1 MKLINYCLLFFF
13 IIVLV
18 LISGCTNKTPSSN
31 QLSQSVAKPNNQ
43 PKVDRKVEITEN
55 DLNWKSE
62 STNST
67 TINTGYLEKEPEY
80 KLAQETDALEEQNTG
95 SMIES
100 KLFKRVEAAFA
111 KRDQDQFLALY
122 KFFLDSFPQ
131 SKRKTL
137 LNEYLNNF
145 FYSETLDSVQL
156 RGSLLEIELPA
167 AKNWNELDKYFED
180 ISEKG
185 IESIQLDMIQLTQ
198 TPIFLF
204 SKQLKK
210 QGYYFYV
217 KNRPLVDDILEK
229 VVNIAHKNR
238 LKVLISLPLRHH
250 PMIGHN
256 SVLLMDEKWSAIQN
270 ETRSNRKLDL
280 LNHSVQDFLNSIID
294 SLLASEVDG
303 IVFKDDFTYDITDGF
318 SKAAI
323 DNYQVSTGRKIIFN
337 DMFVP
342 VKVSNDEEI
351 GVLTTEKYM
360 NVAKWRTREIKQLL
374 WDIVSR
380 IRRIRSAFIIG
391 LDVVPEMILDEETSV
406 KWHSTGLRF
415 LKDLEIDFFKLKWMK
430 YNSDMETDSNIY
442 KKALSVLTDISKKVV
457 IYTKIPFN
465 EQRKN
470 VILLNDKITEVVK
483 LQEDYKN
490 TKTAIGNVNRLRQ
503 YDLIGV
509 YD

>member
-1 MKLINYCLLFFF
+1 MKLINYYL
-13 IIVLV
+13 IIFLINVLV
-18 LISGCTNKTPSSN
+18 LISGCTNKTPLSSQPVSETKPLN
-31 QLSQSVAKPNNQ
+31 QLKA
-43 PKVDRKVEITEN
+43 DRKVKITDV

-62 STNST
+62 PTNSN
-67 TINTGYLEKEPEY
+67 TINSGYLEKEPEY
-80 KLAQETDALEEQNTG
+80 KLAETTDVLEEQNTG

-100 KLFKRVEAAFA
+100 KLFRRVEAAYA

-131 SKRKTL
+131 SKRKIL

-145 FYSETLDSVQL
+145 FYSETLDSVKL
-156 RGSLLEIELPA
+156 RGSLIEIELPA
-167 AKNWNELDKYFED
+167 AKDWNELDKYFED
-180 ISEKG
+180 LAEKG
-185 IESIQLDMIQLTQ
+185 IASVQLEMIQLTE

-204 SKQLKK
+204 SNQLKK

-217 KNRPLVDDILEK
+217 KNRPVVDDILEK
-229 VVNIAHKNR
+229 LVYIAHKNR

-270 ETRSNRKLDL
+270 ETHPNRKLDL
-280 LNHSVQDFLNSIID
+280 LNNAAKDFLTAIID
-294 SLLASEVDG
+294 SLMASEVDG
-303 IVFKDDFTYDITDGF
+303 VVFKDDFTYDITDGF

-323 DNYQVSTGRKIIFN
+323 DNYQISTGRKIIFN

-342 VKVSNDEEI
+342 INVSNDAEI

-360 NVAKWRTREIKQLL
+360 NVAMWRTREIKQLL
-374 WDIVSR
+374 WDIVSH
-380 IRRIRSAFIIG
+380 IRRIRSEFIIG
-391 LDVVPEMILDEETSV
+391 LDVVPEMILDEKISI

-415 LKDLEIDFFKLKWMK
+415 LKDLDIDFFKLKWK
-430 YNSDMETDSNIY
+430 KFDTEIEADSEVY
-442 KKALSVLTDISKKVV
+442 KKALSALVSISEKAV
-457 IYTKIPFN
+457 IYTKIPFS

-470 VILLNDKITEVVK
+470 VILMNDKISEVVK

-490 TKTAIGNVNRLRQ
+490 TKTAIGNVNRIRH